1 MNPTKRAPVLF
12 LALFCCILTLIVPTY
27 ASEIEPMADAT
38 DDFRA
43 TLSIGLGGQAT
54 CRVIANADSIS
65 NKLEIVMSLNQLGN
79 PNSLK
84 TWSASGTGRL
94 TMSKSY
100 YVSRGYDYQ
109 VSATITVRDSGG
121 RFIESFTVYSA
132 IVHY

>member
-1 MNPTKRAPVLF
+1 MNPTKRISVLF
-12 LALFCCILTLIVPTY
+12 LILCCIFTLIVPTY
-27 ASEIEPMADAT
+27 ASEIEPMT
-38 DDFRA
+38 DSTDNFRA
-43 TLSIGLGGQAT
+43 DLSISAGQAL
-54 CRVIANADSIS
+54 CEVSGKASLVSHKI
-65 NKLEIVMSLNQLGN
+65 EVVMSLNQLGN
-79 PNSLK
+79 PIPLK
-84 TWSASGTGRL
+84 SWSASGTGKL